1 MLGALDE
8 VTKYSHNLRVE
19 SGFIGNSR
27 TSSLGVSISRGPERS
42 VPRRQ
47 GEESGYTEVCSKGQ
61 IV

>member
-8 VTKYSHNLRVE
+8 VTKYSHNLKVE
-19 SGFIGNSR
+19 SCFIGNSR
-27 TSSLGVSISRGPERS
+27 NSSLRVNISRAPERN

-47 GEESGYTEVCSKGQ
+47 GEEAGYTEVCSKGQ